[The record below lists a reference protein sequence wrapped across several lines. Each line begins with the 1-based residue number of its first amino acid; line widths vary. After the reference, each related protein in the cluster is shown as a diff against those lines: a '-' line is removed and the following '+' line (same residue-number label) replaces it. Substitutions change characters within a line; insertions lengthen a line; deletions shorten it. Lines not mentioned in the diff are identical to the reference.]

1 MTLEAKRTGH
11 TAESAILSLIEE
23 RGPIKTICPTDA
35 ARLVNPDYFRKAL
48 PDVRSAAVRLALAG
62 QIAIYRHNKPVDPM
76 GFKGVYRLGAVRPAP
91 IDLPDGE
98 SLGGS

>member
-1 MTLEAKRTGH
+1 MTEETTKRERH
-11 TAESAILSLIEE
+11 TAESAILSLIEA

-76 GFKGVYRLGAVRPAP
+76 GFKGVYRLGAVRGV
-91 IDLPDGE
+91 DGNE
-98 SLGGS
+98 TIF